1 MQTDRQPPP
10 IEEVVQR
17 LAARMNLNTLRVSRE
32 TIPPHAN
39 CRDCRARSERSRRR
53 CHLPAEPKPRQPA
66 PRDTG
71 AYVPEMAARIEDD
84 RNLTDGARRCARKI
98 TEYVYRRDRENRQAE
113 ITVTYLMRALG
124 RSRRTVQRYVRQ
136 LERAGYISVE
146 VIPAGTRMC
155 AGLIVEPLAPLLPRH
170 HRARWPPKLIEPDA
184 PRIMGAALMPLPN
197 QDYSGRLS
205 NGRRFTALDAQHS
218 EETMTPK

>member
-1 MQTDRQPPP
+1 MHIKDPVRQ
-10 IEEVVQR
+10 QR
-17 LAARMNLNTLRVSRE
+17 SLR
-32 TIPPHAN
+32 
-39 CRDCRARSERSRRR
+39 C
-53 CHLPAEPKPRQPA
+53 CHLPAEERRRQAP
-66 PRDTG
+66 PRDS
-71 AYVPEMAARIEDD
+71 
-84 RNLTDGARRCARKI
+84 GARKLA
-98 TEYVYRRDRENRQAE
+98 EYTDRRNRDRRTAE

-146 VIPAGTRMC
+146 VIHAGTRMC
-155 AGLIVEPLAPLLPRH
+155 AGLIVEPIAPLLPRH